1 MCVIKK
7 TQLTIVM
14 MVCFG
19 DCNICWII
27 SAPLCLINCF
37 KMMNE
42 CLHVTDKWQTP
53 TCPRTQSDLIML
65 FETDFSLK
73 NESRCR
79 FSSIPSSRNGVAWR
93 VWVNL
98 PNWHGASCKCSQC
111 VSVVCVFIFSKQLPS
126 AVKNKTMSR
135 KTIKQIQDG
144 SCSDKSE
151 AILAYGLLLNWRG

>member
-1 MCVIKK
+1 
-7 TQLTIVM
+7 

-27 SAPLCLINCF
+27 SALLCLINCF

-73 NESRCR
+73 NESPLQV
-79 FSSIPSSRNGVAWR
+79 FFHTEQQKWR
-93 VWVNL
+93 RMARL
-98 PNWHGASCKCSQC
+98 S
-111 VSVVCVFIFSKQLPS
+111 
-126 AVKNKTMSR
+126 
-135 KTIKQIQDG
+135 
-144 SCSDKSE
+144 
-151 AILAYGLLLNWRG
+151 